1 MSTQEYY
8 VIDSSSLIELNRMN
22 PMDIYESV
30 WKNLEVLLE
39 NGFLISPEEVMKEV
53 SKKDDELRDWAK
65 QHKKMFI
72 QLDEFQIQK
81 VIEIQS
87 KYPSFVDP
95 DKENPVADPFV
106 IALALEKDPQ
116 QTIIPIEK
124 KRIVVSEEKL
134 RGNKIKIPYVCQQY
148 DIECIDV
155 FELFRREKWKF

>member
-8 VIDSSSLIELNRMN
+8 VIDSSSLIELSRMN

-53 SKKDDELRDWAK
+53 SKKDDELRNWTK

-116 QTIIPIEK
+116 QTIIPMEK

>member
-106 IALALEKDPQ
+106 IALALEKDLQ
-116 QTIIPIEK
+116 QTIIPIKK

-155 FELFRREKWKF
+155 FELFRREGWKF

>member
-30 WKNLEVLLE
+30 WKNLEILLE

-155 FELFRREKWKF
+155 FELFRREGWKF